1 MVRLQFEIR
10 MLLKMRTPKEKNLK
24 KSKSQQCQ
32 KKYLTVIFGEKF
44 EKKRSQAKSNLVKV
58 EEN

>member
-1 MVRLQFEIR
+1 

-32 KKYLTVIFGEKF
+32 RKYSIVTFGEKVE
-44 EKKRSQAKSNLVKV
+44 EKRNQAKSNLVKK